1 MTAESR
7 IRFAQIFMALAVVV
21 ATVAVVAGDWLT
33 AAGMGLMALA
43 QVGVWRQARHA
54 DRSGLRVNEPQSG
67 NRFFKSA
74 AFPILVMVVVAFV
87 VQHLIGS

>member
-43 QVGVWRQARHA
+43 QVGVRRQARHA
-54 DRSGLRVNEPQSG
+54 DRSGLRVNEIPSG

-74 AFPILVMVVVAFV
+74 AFPILVMLVVALV
-87 VQHLIGS
+87 VQHLIGR